1 MPACSLTLEFLFFP
15 LFLQP
20 LNETPGIILTS
31 FKDVFNL
38 YPAPSNGILIL
49 FSAVQTTFLFVLN
62 TSEEMATHSSVLAWR
77 VLGTGEPGRLPS
89 VGSHRVGHD

>member
-49 FSAVQTTFLFVLN
+49 FAAVQTTFLFVLN
-62 TSEEMATHSSVLAWR
+62 TSLSTVLREGIQGLSSYTVL
-77 VLGTGEPGRLPS
+77 L
-89 VGSHRVGHD
+89 